1 MITGNIY
8 KQGEEVY
15 VIWNFTS
22 IDEQKALRRLLKD
35 TDTRI
40 GYRVTHFVTKVQP
53 LAGQMTI
60 DCFGVQIPSPAS
72 IYTNKDLNNEGHFI
86 FHMEE

>member
-22 IDEQKALRRLLKD
+22 IDEQKALRRLLKG
-35 TDTRI
+35 TETRV
-40 GYRVTHFVTKVQP
+40 GVQVSRFVTKVPQ
-53 LAGQMTI
+53 ASH
-60 DCFGVQIPSPAS
+60 QISL
-72 IYTNKDLNNEGHFI
+72 DG
-86 FHMEE
+86 

>member
-1 MITGNIY
+1 MRAGDYREGESLLPYFLLTMITGNIY
-8 KQGEEVY
+8 KQGEDHY
-15 VIWNFTS
+15 LIWNFNS

-60 DCFGVQIPSPAS
+60 DCYGV
-72 IYTNKDLNNEGHFI
+72 
-86 FHMEE
+86 